1 MGTPK
6 IPYFFLSPAILVLCL
21 IVTTVAHAG
30 EGGGRQQAWVEPGV
44 DRPGSDFKILWLR
57 GGPGACQE
65 ACSQNPLCKS
75 YTYVRE
81 GVAGR
86 LEGCWLKDGVPP
98 RVEDPCCISGVKTGE
113 VVSRITGEPA
123 PPAGETAGLPAGPT
137 EQTLTP
143 GTPGGKPEIPIE
155 IIPVTGSGK
164 RDVAGMNFTAAPP
177 KAAEVAR
184 IGLPGI
190 PFPAADAGTGR
201 KEVKGLDF
209 ASAPPSTTVRAVS
222 RPVPAAAAAEA
233 PGTGRGRRDIGGVHY
248 TAAPPSGT
256 KPVPGDPVTGSATRK
271 ITGVDIT
278 AVPPQR

>member
-21 IVTTVAHAG
+21 IVTTVAYAG

-57 GGPGACQE
+57 GGPGAWQGGG
-65 ACSQNPLCKS
+65 SQKPPFKS
-75 YTYVRE
+75 YTHVRG
-81 GVAGR
+81 GVG
-86 LEGCWLKDGVPP
+86 GG
-98 RVEDPCCISGVKTGE
+98 GG
-113 VVSRITGEPA
+113 G
-123 PPAGETAGLPAGPT
+123 GGLQAGPK
-137 EQTLTP
+137 EQTLIP

-248 TAAPPSGT
+248 TAAPASGT